1 MQRPRLLYATSH
13 RTVSYADC
21 GRVRQ
26 NPRGGVDELSFDDFQ
41 DWFTGISMNAR
52 LPIAVALLIAGF
64 APRVEAIE
72 MFTNFNYGTELG
84 TRPYGIEVLSPV
96 RYHAYP
102 HGRWFQGPMP
112 ACGPAVGAAASP
124 AASPA
129 LQSNA
134 AAPPVPPPAA
144 GAYSPIIVRPAATT
158 ARRSAS
164 GADDGWI
171 RSSNFIPPANAE

>member
-1 MQRPRLLYATSH
+1 
-13 RTVSYADC
+13 
-21 GRVRQ
+21 
-26 NPRGGVDELSFDDFQ
+26 
-41 DWFTGISMNAR
+41 MNAR

-64 APRVEAIE
+64 APRVDAIE

-112 ACGPAVGAAASP
+112 ACSPAVGAAASP

-134 AAPPVPPPAA
+134 ADPRVQRSAA
-144 GAYSPIIVRPAATT
+144 GADSPIIVRPTETT

-164 GADDGWI
+164 SPDDGWI
-171 RSSNFIPPANAE
+171 HSSNFIPPAQAE

>member
-1 MQRPRLLYATSH
+1 
-13 RTVSYADC
+13 
-21 GRVRQ
+21 
-26 NPRGGVDELSFDDFQ
+26 
-41 DWFTGISMNAR
+41 MNVR

-64 APRVEAIE
+64 ASRVEAIE

-134 AAPPVPPPAA
+134 ADPRVQQSAA
-144 GAYSPIIVRPAATT
+144 GADSPIIVRPAETT
-158 ARRSAS
+158 ARRSGS
-164 GADDGWI
+164 SADDGWI
-171 RSSNFIPPANAE
+171 RSSNFIPPAQAD